1 MILTKKPDS
10 TFGRIAMKINRV
22 NLKYNTRFGRDVSI
36 GANAGNG
43 GTKRGWEN
51 AMTQDIHTPNQSRGK
66 LRMG

>member
-1 MILTKKPDS
+1 
-10 TFGRIAMKINRV
+10 MKINRV
-22 NLKYNTRFGRDVSI
+22 NLKYNTRFGRGVSI